1 MALILFVDDD
11 PLTLE
16 VLKKAVEIFGHQA
29 ILAFSGKEALTQ
41 AASASP
47 DLVLVD
53 MRLNDMDGLSVVSTL
68 RANPA
73 TASIP
78 AVILS
83 AGQELDA
90 LERAQA
96 AGAMTYLHKPVQLQA
111 LLDLIDQ
118 VTATHDSPSSQP

>member
-29 ILAFSGKEALTQ
+29 ILAFSGKEALVK

-47 DLVLVD
+47 DLILVD

-68 RANPA
+68 RANPV

-118 VTATHDSPSSQP
+118 VTATHDSPSPQP